1 MRSGM
6 SMLVRIREKSF
17 RSTNSCRVVSGI
29 PQSSTTYGWAW
40 APVHHGCPQML
51 NGPSLLNL
59 DLRAAF
65 FELLLHGIGLFL
77 GRPGLD
83 GLGSALDQI
92 LGFLE
97 SEIRELAHH
106 LDDLNFLVG
115 RGRRENDV
123 ERRLLFGGSSRGSAS
138 GGRRREGN
146 GSGGSDSEPALQ
158 SLHQLGQIQHTHAL
172 NGLD

>member
-115 RGRRENDV
+115 
-123 ERRLLFGGSSRGSAS
+123 GSSRGSAS

-158 SLHQLGQIQHTHAL
+158 SLHQLGQIEHAHAL
-172 NGLD
+172 NGLDQFL